1 MPWPIGHIQFN
12 WIVQRNL
19 DNIISRINAFD
30 SVRWDCWIKLS
41 NILRVLIREISH
53 CWKQCAIKK
62 TWFDNGEKGI
72 AWIFP
77 SSYRVTIY
85 NRDNG
90 MRYSKLKGLVDSHTH
105 ILSYIKR
112 MIIVSLYHECR
123 CISMK
128 MLYQMV
134 MNFHFHYIRWHSSL
148 FFALHLF
155 PIYPVCF
162 MSSVMYFHRI
172 EHAFCSL
179 G

>member
-1 MPWPIGHIQFN
+1 MCVNHLKSLNSLISTNKIWYHCHDHIQFN

-30 SVRWDCWIKLS
+30 SVRCDRWIKLS

-105 ILSYIKR
+105 IYCHILS
-112 MIIVSLYHECR
+112 V
-123 CISMK
+123 
-128 MLYQMV
+128 
-134 MNFHFHYIRWHSSL
+134 W
-148 FFALHLF
+148 
-155 PIYPVCF
+155 
-162 MSSVMYFHRI
+162 
-172 EHAFCSL
+172 
-179 G
+179 